1 MYAALVL
8 IHYTSFDPIN
18 PDSMDVPKNKNQ
30 NPVSNKRTIFY
41 GWIIV
46 ACVFVILFV
55 AFGSAYSFSTF
66 FASLQMEFHTS
77 RSSVS
82 VVFSIAGFLY
92 FSLSALSGQIA
103 DRFGSRRVVIFG
115 VIVISI
121 SLLLA
126 SRVQTM
132 GQIYAVYG
140 LGIGIGIGFAYAPSM
155 GVVQRWFVKRRGLAS
170 GIAVTGIGLGTLAMP
185 VFSAALI
192 HWSDWRTAYLV
203 MSLLVFVCG
212 IGAAL
217 LISESPQRRGLVPDG
232 DQIKANAITTSS
244 EALKTQATIQINLKD
259 ALHTRAFWLL
269 YAGSFSCGLGLF
281 IPFVH
286 LIPFSNDLGL
296 PNSTGV
302 MLFSLIG
309 VGSTVGRFLLGSIAD
324 RFGRRSSLAVMY
336 AGMAATFA
344 WWLIA
349 ANVWQLAIFAVI
361 FGACYGGYVAI
372 LPAVT
377 ADYFS
382 GPSISGIIGMVYTS
396 VAVGNLIGP
405 PVAGFIFDQLQS
417 YTIPILASSITSLF
431 AAFCAFVLK
440 DPVKWRESFLHSAA

>member
-1 MYAALVL
+1 
-8 IHYTSFDPIN
+8 
-18 PDSMDVPKNKNQ
+18 MDKNQ
-30 NPVSNKRTIFY
+30 NPVSKKKTIFY

-46 ACVFVILFV
+46 ACVFVILLL

-66 FASLQMEFHTS
+66 FESLQMEFGTS

-82 VVFSIAGFLY
+82 FVFSIAGFLY

-103 DRFGSRRVVIFG
+103 DRFGSRRVIIFG

-121 SLLLA
+121 SLLLS
-126 SRVQTM
+126 SRAKTM
-132 GQIYAVYG
+132 WQIYAVYS

-170 GIAVTGIGLGTLAMP
+170 GLAVMGIGLGTLGMP
-185 VFSAALI
+185 IFSAALI
-192 HWSDWRTAYLV
+192 HWSDWRTAYLA
-203 MSLLVFVCG
+203 MSILVFTCG
-212 IGAAL
+212 VSAAI
-217 LISESPQRRGLVPDG
+217 LITESPERRGLAPDG
-232 DQIKANAITTSS
+232 DEI
-244 EALKTQATIQINLKD
+244 EADALNTPQETFKPEATGIRGISLKD
-259 ALHTRAFWLL
+259 ALHTKLFWLL
-269 YAGSFSCGLGLF
+269 YAGSFSFGLGLF

-296 PNSTGV
+296 PKATGV

-309 VGSTVGRFLLGSIAD
+309 VGSIVGRFLLGSVAD
-324 RFGRRSSLAVMY
+324 KFGRRPSLAAMY
-336 AGMAATFA
+336 AGAAAIFT
-344 WWLIA
+344 WWLVA
-349 ANVWQLAIFAVI
+349 ANVWQLAIFAFI

-382 GPSISGIIGMVYTS
+382 GPNISGIIGMIYTS

-405 PVAGFIFDQLQS
+405 TIAGFIFDLLQS
-417 YTIPILASSITSLF
+417 YTIPILASMITSLF
-431 AAFCAFVLK
+431 AAVGAFVLEE
-440 DPVKWRESFLHSAA
+440 PVKWRESFLHSRT